1 MPAPWRARLRRFLR
15 DAGEWWIL
23 PGLAIFL
30 PWSWCFRLY
39 RGCCARPFLFREK
52 VAAALAHLP
61 VSPGAGQAD
70 ARVAWAARHRLVLL
84 VDRADAFLSR
94 FRGDRW
100 LDRHVCRC
108 GDPWPDEPFI
118 GITFHFGAGLWSLR
132 DISRHGRRVSF
143 VSIRFER
150 FFRDACVSR
159 YGARWRMREVVRAG
173 RAPVIYTGGGK
184 QAIRDALSSGVSV
197 AGLIDVPA
205 TLAPQAIEQ
214 NFLGSSA
221 WFPPGL
227 LALARESGVPVV
239 VYAMDI
245 DYGSGR
251 RSLRARQLAVKEV
264 GEQLADVVGFLA
276 GEIERN
282 PPAWH
287 GWPDLPAFR
296 SRPGGA

>member
-1 MPAPWRARLRRFLR
+1 MPASWRVRLRRFLR

-30 PWSWCFRLY
+30 PWLWCFRFY
-39 RGCCARPFLFREK
+39 RRCCASPFLFREQ
-52 VAAALAHLP
+52 VAAALAQLPHL
-61 VSPGAGQAD
+61 SAD
-70 ARVAWAARHRLVLL
+70 QTGEWAARHRLVLL

-108 GDPWPDEPFI
+108 GDPWPNEPFI

-132 DISRHGRRVSF
+132 DIFRHGRRVSF

-150 FFRDACVSR
+150 FFRAACVSR
-159 YGARWRMREVVRAG
+159 HGALWRVREVARAG
-173 RAPVIYTGGGK
+173 GAPVIYTGGSK

-205 TLAPQAIEQ
+205 ALAPQAIEQ

-227 LALARESGVPVV
+227 LVLARERQTPVV
-239 VYAMDI
+239 VYAMDV
-245 DYGSGR
+245 DYGSGQ
-251 RSLRARQLAVKEV
+251 RSLRVRQLAAAEI
-264 GEQLADVVGFLA
+264 GEQLADVVDFLA

-296 SRPGGA
+296 SRPGVS